1 MTFFGGAGAA
11 GGWSGGGNWQNN
23 LRPNSL
29 KRSTDGWDDD
39 ELGSVYNHRVV
50 VRLFQFV
57 KPYRGRLMLALIGTL
72 GYAAMTRTMPL
83 AIAGLIAVA
92 SGEKVGKVD
101 LGGWLVAASGHN
113 IRSLNA
119 WGTVYILLAATS
131 AIFYYTQLTSTG
143 WIGHRLLLGLRRD
156 MFAHLQ
162 KLGLRFY
169 DNNEVG
175 RVMSRVTS
183 DVTSL
188 QDLMTS
194 GFLTV
199 IGDIAGIG
207 ISVGF
212 LLYFDTRLALV
223 TFTVVPLLVIT
234 MAVWQSYS
242 RTAFIRVRQAIAV
255 VNANLQENV
264 SGVRVIQSLSREDE
278 NAQRFDQIN
287 QQNLRANV
295 NAGRLTAAV
304 TPAVEVIVALG
315 MSLVVC
321 YGGYRALHGDMTVAA
336 LIGFA
341 LQLQLFFDPVRDL
354 VLQYTQLQ
362 RAMAGGERVL
372 EVLDTKPE
380 FEDAEDAI
388 DIDDVTGRVDFNHVT
403 FRYVDD
409 VPVLDDIDLHVV
421 PGETIAFVGQTGAG
435 KTTLTALLPR
445 FYDVTEGSIEID
457 GIDVRKISHKSLSRR
472 MGLVLQE
479 PFLFSG
485 TVTENIRYGR
495 EDATDAE
502 IEDAARTVGAHD
514 FIARLGEGYGTY
526 LHERGMNLSVGQR
539 QLISFARAIIA
550 RPRILILDEA
560 TANVDTQTEVIVQRA
575 LSTLLEGRTSFVIAH
590 RLSTIRNADRIVVLE
605 HGRIV
610 EQGKHDDLLALG
622 GRYSNLYRMTY
633 EQHPVGA
640 NGAAASNG
648 KPAANGHGAA
658 AIVRPAT

>member
-11 GGWSGGGNWQNN
+11 GGWSGGGNWQNR

-29 KRSTDGWDDD
+29 RRSTDGWDDD

-50 VRLFQFV
+50 KRLYTFIAPYRFRLF
-57 KPYRGRLMLALIGTL
+57 MALIGTL

-83 AIAGLIAVA
+83 AVAGLISVA
-92 SGEKVGKVD
+92 SREKISGLD
-101 LGGWLVAASGHN
+101 IGGWVTTASGDR
-113 IRSLNA
+113 ITGLNA
-119 WGTVYILLAATS
+119 WGVVYIILAVLS
-131 AIFYYTQLTSTG
+131 AIFYWLQLTTTG
-143 WIGHRLLLGLRRD
+143 WIGHRLLLSLRRD

-162 KLGLRFY
+162 KLSLRFY

-194 GFLTV
+194 GFLTI
-199 IGDIAGIG
+199 IGDVAGIVLS
-207 ISVGF
+207 IGF
-212 LLYFDTRLALV
+212 LMYFDVRLSLV
-223 TFTVVPLLVIT
+223 TFTVVPILVVT

-242 RTAFIRVRQAIAV
+242 RAAFIRVRQAIAI

-278 NAQRFDQIN
+278 NAKRFDSIN
-287 QQNLRANV
+287 QQNWHANV
-295 NAGRLTAAV
+295 NAGRLSAAV
-304 TPAVEVIVALG
+304 TPAVEVIVAIG
-315 MSLVVC
+315 MSLVIG
-321 YGGYRALHGDMTVAA
+321 YGGYRALHGEITVAA

-362 RAMAGGERVL
+362 RAMAGGERVI

-380 FEDAEDAI
+380 FEDAPDAI
-388 DIDDVTGRVDFNHVT
+388 DIDNVDGRVDFNHVT

-409 VPVLDDIDLHVV
+409 VPVLVDIDLHVE
-421 PGETIAFVGQTGAG
+421 PGESIAFVGQTGAG
-435 KTTLTALLPR
+435 KTTMTSLLPR

-457 GIDVRKISHKSLSRR
+457 GIDVRKISHKSLSRQ

-485 TVTENIRYGR
+485 TVAENIRYGR

-502 IEDAARTVGAHD
+502 IEDAAQTVGAHD
-514 FIARLGEGYGTY
+514 FISRLEEGYDTH

-575 LSTLLEGRTSFVIAH
+575 LNKLLEGRTSFVIAH
-590 RLSTIRNADRIVVLE
+590 RLSTIRNVDRIVVLE

-622 GRYSNLYRMTY
+622 GRYANLYKMTY
-633 EQHPVGA
+633 EQHAPGA
-640 NGAAASNG
+640 NGQS
-648 KPAANGHGAA
+648 ANGHAA
-658 AIVRPAT
+658 AGAVAPQPAG

>member
-50 VRLFQFV
+50 MRLFQFV
-57 KPYRGRLMLALIGTL
+57 KPYRGRLALALIGTL

-83 AIAGLIAVA
+83 AVRGLIDAA
-92 SGEKVGKVD
+92 INKDTSA
-101 LGGWLVAASGHN
+101 LNTWGW
-113 IRSLNA
+113 
-119 WGTVYILLAATS
+119 VYIVLAVLS
-131 AIFYYTQLTSTG
+131 AGFYYTQLTSTG

-207 ISVGF
+207 LSIAF
-212 LLYFDTRLALV
+212 LMYFDVRLALV
-223 TFTVVPLLVIT
+223 TFTVVPILVAT
-234 MAVWQSYS
+234 MWVWQSYS
-242 RTAFIRVRQAIAV
+242 RMAFIRVRQAIAV

-278 NAQRFDQIN
+278 NAQRFDEIN

-295 NAGRLTAAV
+295 HAGRLTAAV

-315 MSLVVC
+315 MSLVVG
-321 YGGYRALHGDMTVAA
+321 YGGYRVLHGQMEVAA
-336 LIGFA
+336 LIAFT

-445 FYDVTEGSIEID
+445 FYDVTKGSIEID

-485 TVTENIRYGR
+485 TVAENIRYGR

-502 IEDAARTVGAHD
+502 IEDAARTVGAHE
-514 FIARLGEGYGTY
+514 FIARLEEGYGTY

-633 EQHPVGA
+633 EQHPMGA

-648 KPAANGHGAA
+648 KPATNGHGAT
-658 AIVRPAT
+658 AIVQPAT

>member
-1 MTFFGGAGAA
+1 MTFFGGAGSA
-11 GGWSGGGNWQNN
+11 GGWSGGGNWQKN

-29 KRSTDGWDDD
+29 RRSTDGWEDD

-50 VRLFQFV
+50 MRLYKFV
-57 KPYRGRLMLALIGTL
+57 APYRGRLLLALIGTL

-83 AIAGLIAVA
+83 AVRGLITAA
-92 SGEKVGKVD
+92 INKD
-101 LGGWLVAASGHN
+101 LG
-113 IRSLNA
+113 SLNT
-119 WGTVYILLAATS
+119 WGWVYIVLAALS
-131 AIFYYTQLTSTG
+131 AGFYYVQLTSTG

-162 KLGLRFY
+162 KLSLRFY

-194 GFLTV
+194 GFLTI

-207 ISVGF
+207 LSVAF
-212 LLYFDTRLALV
+212 LMYFDVRLALV
-223 TFTVVPLLVIT
+223 TFTVVPVLVIT

-242 RTAFIRVRQAIAV
+242 RRAFIRVRQAIAV

-264 SGVRVIQSLSREDE
+264 SGVRVIQSLSREGE
-278 NAQRFDQIN
+278 NAKRFDNIN
-287 QQNLRANV
+287 AENLRANV
-295 NAGRLTAAV
+295 DAGRLTAAV
-304 TPAVEVIVALG
+304 TPAVEVIVAIG
-315 MSLVVC
+315 VSLVVG
-321 YGGYRALHGDMTVAA
+321 YGGYRVLHGQMEVAA
-336 LIGFA
+336 LIAFT

-362 RAMAGGERVL
+362 RAMAGGERVI
-372 EVLDTKPE
+372 EVLDTKPD
-380 FEDAEDAI
+380 FEDAPDAV
-388 DIDDVTGRVDFNHVT
+388 DFDGVTGRVDFNHVT
-403 FRYVDD
+403 FRYVED
-409 VPVLDDIDLHVV
+409 VPVLDDIDLHVQ

-445 FYDVTEGSIEID
+445 FYDVTEGAIEID
-457 GIDVRKISHKSLSRR
+457 GVDVRKISHRSLSGCL
-472 MGLVLQE
+472 GLVLQE

-485 TVTENIRYGR
+485 TVAENIRYGR
-495 EDATDAE
+495 EDATDEE
-502 IEDAARTVGAHD
+502 IEEAARTVGAHD
-514 FIARLGEGYGTY
+514 FIAHLEDGYDTY

-560 TANVDTQTEVIVQRA
+560 TANVDTQTEVIIQRA
-575 LSTLLEGRTSFVIAH
+575 LDTLLEGRTSFVIAH

-622 GRYSNLYRMTY
+622 GRYANLYRMTY
-633 EQHPVGA
+633 EQHAAGA
-640 NGAAASNG
+640 NSKGATNGHAPAGAAVAQ
-648 KPAANGHGAA
+648 PAG
-658 AIVRPAT
+658 

>member
-1 MTFFGGAGAA
+1 MTFFGGAGAP
-11 GGWSGGGNWQNN
+11 GGWSGGGNWQSN

-50 VRLFQFV
+50 VRLYKFV
-57 KPYRGRLMLALIGTL
+57 APYRMRLLLALVGTL
-72 GYAAMTRTMPL
+72 GFAAMTRTMPL
-83 AIAGLIAVA
+83 AVRGLIAA
-92 SGEKVGKVD
+92 AGDKDISA
-101 LGGWLVAASGHN
+101 LNRWGW
-113 IRSLNA
+113 
-119 WGTVYILLAATS
+119 VYIVLAALS
-131 AIFYYTQLTSTG
+131 AMFYYVQLTSTG

-162 KLGLRFY
+162 KLSLRFY

-194 GFLTV
+194 GFLTI
-199 IGDIAGIG
+199 IGDIAGIA

-212 LLYFDTRLALV
+212 LLYFDVRLALV

-234 MAVWQSYS
+234 MAVWQNYS
-242 RTAFIRVRQAIAV
+242 RIAFIRVRQAIAV

-278 NAQRFDQIN
+278 NQKRFDDIN

-315 MSLVVC
+315 MSLVIG
-321 YGGYRALHGDMTVAA
+321 YGGYRALQGDMTVPA
-336 LIGFA
+336 LIAFT

-380 FEDAEDAI
+380 FEDAPDAVG
-388 DIDDVTGRVDFNHVT
+388 IDDITGRVDFNHVN
-403 FRYVDD
+403 FRYVED
-409 VPVLDDIDLHVV
+409 VPVLIDFDLHVE

-435 KTTLTALLPR
+435 KTTVTALLPR
-445 FYDVTEGSIEID
+445 FYDVTDGSIQID
-457 GIDVRKISHKSLSRR
+457 GIDVRQISHKSLSRQL
-472 MGLVLQE
+472 GLVLQE

-485 TVTENIRYGR
+485 SVAENIRYGR
-495 EDATDAE
+495 EGATDAD

-514 FIARLGEGYGTY
+514 FITRLDDGYGTY

-622 GRYSNLYRMTY
+622 GRYASLYKMTY
-633 EQHPVGA
+633 EQHPA
-640 NGAAASNG
+640 TATNG
-648 KPAANGHGAA
+648 KGATNGNSA
-658 AIVRPAT
+658 PATPSAHPA

>member
-1 MTFFGGAGAA
+1 MTFF
-11 GGWSGGGNWQNN
+11 GGWSGGGNWQQN
-23 LRPNSL
+23 LRPNLL

-50 VRLFQFV
+50 MRLYKFV
-57 KPYRGRLMLALIGTL
+57 APYRGRLLLALIGTL
-72 GYAAMTRTMPL
+72 GFATMTRTMPL
-83 AIAGLIAVA
+83 AIRGLINAA
-92 SGEKVGKVD
+92 INGDVGA
-101 LGGWLVAASGHN
+101 LNTWGW
-113 IRSLNA
+113 
-119 WGTVYILLAATS
+119 VYIVLAALS
-131 AIFYYTQLTSTG
+131 AGFYYTQLTVTG
-143 WIGHRLLLGLRRD
+143 WIGHRMLLGLRRD
-156 MFAHLQ
+156 LFAHLQ
-162 KLGLRFY
+162 KLSLRFY

-188 QDLMTS
+188 QELMTS

-199 IGDIAGIG
+199 LGDVAGIG
-207 ISVGF
+207 LSVAF
-212 LLYFDTRLALV
+212 LMYFDVRLALV
-223 TFTVVPLLVIT
+223 TFTVVPILVIT
-234 MAVWQSYS
+234 MAVWQNYS
-242 RTAFIRVRQAIAV
+242 RRAFIRVRQAIAV

-278 NAQRFDQIN
+278 NAKRFDDIN

-295 NAGRLTAAV
+295 YAGRLTAAV

-315 MSLVVC
+315 MSLVVA
-321 YGGYRALHGDMTVAA
+321 YGGYRVLHGNLGIGA
-336 LIGFA
+336 LIAFTI
-341 LQLQLFFDPVRDL
+341 QLQLFFDPVRDL

-372 EVLDTKPE
+372 EVLDTKPD
-380 FEDAEDAI
+380 FEDAADAVDVD
-388 DIDDVTGRVDFNHVT
+388 DITGRVDFNHVT

-409 VPVLDDIDLHVV
+409 VPVLDDIDLHVQ

-445 FYDVTEGSIEID
+445 FYDVTEGAIEVD
-457 GIDVRKISHKSLSRR
+457 GVDVRKISHHSLSRR

-485 TVTENIRYGR
+485 TVAENIRYGR
-495 EDATDAE
+495 EDATDADVE
-502 IEDAARTVGAHD
+502 EAARTVGAHE
-514 FIARLGEGYGTY
+514 FIARLDEGYGTY

-560 TANVDTQTEVIVQRA
+560 TANVDTQTEVIIQRA

-605 HGRIV
+605 QGRIV

-622 GRYSNLYRMTY
+622 GRYANLYRMTY

-640 NGAAASNG
+640 DGANGRT
-648 KPAANGHGAA
+648 AANGHAPPVTAA
-658 AIVRPAT
+658 PQPA

>member
-1 MTFFGGAGAA
+1 MTFFGGAGSA
-11 GGWSGGGNWQNN
+11 GGWSGGGNWQNS
-23 LRPNSL
+23 LRPNTL
-29 KRSTDGWDDD
+29 RRSSDGWDDD

-50 VRLFQFV
+50 TRLYQFV
-57 KPYRGRLMLALIGTL
+57 APYRGRLFLALIGTL
-72 GYAAMTRTMPL
+72 GYAATTRTAPL
-83 AIAGLIAVA
+83 AVGGLIHAA
-92 SGEKVGKVD
+92 QQKD
-101 LGGWLVAASGHN
+101 LGALNMWGW
-113 IRSLNA
+113 
-119 WGTVYILLAATS
+119 VYIVLAVLAAG
-131 AIFYYTQLTSTG
+131 FYYTQLTSTG

-162 KLGLRFY
+162 KLSLRFY

-194 GFLTV
+194 GFLTI

-207 ISVGF
+207 ISIGF
-212 LLYFDTRLALV
+212 LLYFDVRLALV
-223 TFTVVPLLVIT
+223 TFTVVPILVVT
-234 MAVWQSYS
+234 MWVWQSYS
-242 RTAFIRVRQAIAV
+242 RQAFIQVRQAIAV

-278 NAQRFDQIN
+278 NAKRFDDIN

-295 NAGRLTAAV
+295 YAGRLTAAV
-304 TPAVEVIVALG
+304 TPAVEVIVAIG
-315 MSLVVC
+315 MSLVVG
-321 YGGYRALHGDMTVAA
+321 YGGYLVLHGNMA
-336 LIGFA
+336 LYALVSFA

-380 FEDAEDAI
+380 FEDAPDAI
-388 DIDDVTGRVDFNHVT
+388 DVDDITGRVDFNHVT

-409 VPVLDDIDLHVV
+409 VPVLDDIDMHVQ

-435 KTTLTALLPR
+435 KTTLTALISR
-445 FYDVTEGSIEID
+445 FYDVTEGAIEID
-457 GIDVRKISHKSLSRR
+457 GIDVRKISHRSLSRR

-485 TVTENIRYGR
+485 TVAENIRYGR
-495 EDATDAE
+495 EEATDDE
-502 IEDAARTVGAHD
+502 IEEAARTVGAHD
-514 FIARLGEGYGTY
+514 FIARLENGYDTY

-539 QLISFARAIIA
+539 QLISFARAILA

-575 LSTLLEGRTSFVIAH
+575 LNTLLEGRTSFVIAH
-590 RLSTIRNADRIVVLE
+590 RLSTVRNADRIIVLE

-622 GRYSNLYRMTY
+622 GRYANLYRMTY
-633 EQHPVGA
+633 EQHAPGA
-640 NGAAASNG
+640 NGQS
-648 KPAANGHGAA
+648 ANGHAA
-658 AIVRPAT
+658 AGAVAPQPAG